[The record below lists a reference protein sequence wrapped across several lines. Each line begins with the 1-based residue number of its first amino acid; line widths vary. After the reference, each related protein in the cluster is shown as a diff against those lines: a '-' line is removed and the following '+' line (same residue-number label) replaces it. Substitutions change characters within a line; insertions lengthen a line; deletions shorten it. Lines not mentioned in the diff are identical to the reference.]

1 MSDLRI
7 SQLPA
12 ASLLSESDLAP
23 VTQLGA
29 NPTTRRATLAQLRST
44 LHDQRSVHVRDFG
57 AVGNGTTNDAP
68 AIQAAINSLKGAGG
82 GVVQFGPK
90 TYRLASGIVIDGVT
104 VRLEGAGF
112 TEGPGPGD
120 GTWLYVDQTGF
131 TPITF
136 TGLSARGSL
145 MRDIAVVQAQNA
157 SFNAGWTPVNYDWF
171 FRIQDCQGGVD
182 FDNIFLCAVTRGFY
196 CYNSGRTDF
205 RRIRGQVFTSGIEVD
220 AALDV
225 PRMSNIHFWPF
236 WSADTNVMN
245 YQQTQGDALVFKRA
259 DGPFIDQAFALGYR
273 SMFRFSQGV
282 SGWTT
287 KFYINSAYADFC
299 KYGVLI
305 DGYGV
310 DGLIAN
316 LTTQGETWLG
326 SGASL
331 SGANGILISADNCR
345 VQIGNLRIDAA
356 QDNAICVTGI
366 NNRIDLF
373 ALRAVRYNT
382 RNNGAAAIQLANS
395 GSGTPNTVILGSLPV
410 LEGTYAGLL
419 NNTDG
424 NGVVQMRAPAGTL
437 TVPGLAIGQSN
448 SGLWAPSATA
458 LAMSANGGEV
468 LRITQGGVVTLGGAS
483 GSHGLEVNTPISSVN
498 RFLLTSAAA
507 SGAPALAT
515 SGSDTNIG
523 MQLQTKGAGSLVFAP
538 GGSTQMQ
545 VPYVGS
551 AVNYLQV
558 QGAVTSGGV
567 GWLALGADA
576 NIAAVIGQPK
586 GTGALLAQIPDSTAV
601 GGNARGANAVDL
613 QTSRTAAT
621 QVASGAQSAVHGG
634 SANTASGSGSTVAGG
649 LTNTASSAN
658 TAIGGGS
665 TNTASGISATVAG
678 GNTNTANGSYSWV
691 PGGFNATARAA
702 YGKGVFAAGRFAA
715 DGDAQQGWSVLR
727 RQTTDAIA
735 TRVTADGGSAGLNNT
750 LNLPNFA
757 AFYGRL
763 RVVSKLTGGTDVAV
777 WDVTVAAVRGATA
790 STTVVFLGA
799 GAGLTPTAS
808 NGASA
813 PNWRLTIA
821 ADTANGGIA
830 ISVAGAAAS
839 TINTV
844 ASFDSTETVT
854 AS

>member
-12 ASLLSESDLAP
+12 ASSLSESDLAP

-29 NPTTRRATLAQLRST
+29 NPTTRRATLAQLRAT
-44 LHDQRSVHVRDFG
+44 VHDQRSVHVRDFG

-68 AIQAAINSLKGAGG
+68 AIQAAINSLRGAGG

-90 TYRLASGIVIDGVT
+90 TYRLASGVVIDGAT

-120 GTWLYVDQTGF
+120 GTWLCVDQTGF

-136 TGLSARGSL
+136 NGVYARGSV
-145 MRDIAVVQAQNA
+145 MRNIAVVQAQSTN
-157 SFNAGWTPVNYDWF
+157 FTAGWTPVNYDWF

-182 FDNIFLCAVTRGFY
+182 FDNIFLCAITRGFY

-245 YQQTQGDALVFKRA
+245 YQQAQGDALVFKRA

-273 SMFRFSQGV
+273 SMFRFSQSA

-305 DGYGV
+305 DSYGV

-316 LTTQGETWLG
+316 LTTQGEAWAG

-331 SGANGILISADNCR
+331 SGSNGILISSDNCR
-345 VQIGNLRIDAA
+345 VQIGNLRIDAVE
-356 QDNAICVTGI
+356 DSAIRVTGI
-366 NNRIDLF
+366 NNRLDIF

-382 RNNGAAAIQLANS
+382 RNNGAGAIHLANS
-395 GSGTPNTVILGSLPV
+395 ATGTPNTVIMGSPPV
-410 LEGTYAGLL
+410 LEGSYAGLL

-424 NGVVQMRAPAGTL
+424 NGVVQMRAPAGSMTM
-437 TVPGLAIGQSN
+437 PGLAIGQSN
-448 SGLWAPSATA
+448 SGLWVPSATA
-458 LAMSANGGEV
+458 LAMSANGSEM
-468 LRITQGGVVTLGGAS
+468 LRLTQGGAVTLGGAS
-483 GSHGLEVNTPISSVN
+483 GSHGLEVNALAASVN
-498 RFLLTSAAA
+498 RLSVN
-507 SGAPALAT
+507 GALASAT
-515 SGSDTNIG
+515 PTLSTAGSDTNVG
-523 MQLQTKGAGSLVFAP
+523 MQLQTKGTGSLVFAP
-538 GGSTQMQ
+538 GGATQMQ
-545 VPYVGS
+545 VAALSNV
-551 AVNYLQV
+551 VNFMQV
-558 QGAVTSGGV
+558 QGAAANSAV
-567 GWLALGADA
+567 GWLAAGADA
-576 NIAAVIGQPK
+576 NISSVIGQPK
-586 GTGALLAQIPDSTAV
+586 GTGAVLAQTPDSSAV
-601 GGNARGANAVDL
+601 GGNTRGANALDL

-621 QVASGAQSAVHGG
+621 QVASGQYSAVHGG
-634 SANTASGSGSTVAGG
+634 YANTAS
-649 LTNTASSAN
+649 
-658 TAIGGGS
+658 AIG
-665 TNTASGISATVAG
+665 ATVAG
-678 GNTNTANGSYSWV
+678 GSTNTANGSYTWV
-691 PGGFNATARAA
+691 PGGLNASPRAA

-727 RQTTDAIA
+727 RQTTDATT
-735 TRVTADGGSAGLNNT
+735 TRVTADAGNAGSANT
-750 LNLPNFA
+750 LNLPSNG
-757 AFYGRL
+757 AFFGRL
-763 RVVSKLTGGTDVAV
+763 RVISKMQGSTDVAV
-777 WDVTVAAVRGATA
+777 WDVVVAAVRSAVA
-790 STTVVFLGA
+790 SSTVVFLGA
-799 GAGLTPTAS
+799 NASLAPTAS
-808 NGASA
+808 NGTSA
-813 PNWRLTIA
+813 ANWRLTVA
-821 ADTANGGIA
+821 ADSSNGGIA
-830 ISVAGAAAS
+830 VSITGAAAS

-844 ASFDSTETVT
+844 ATFDSTETVT
-854 AS
+854 VS

>member
-1 MSDLRI
+1 
-7 SQLPA
+7 
-12 ASLLSESDLAP
+12 
-23 VTQLGA
+23 
-29 NPTTRRATLAQLRST
+29 
-44 LHDQRSVHVRDFG
+44 
-57 AVGNGTTNDAP
+57 
-68 AIQAAINSLKGAGG
+68 
-82 GVVQFGPK
+82 
-90 TYRLASGIVIDGVT
+90 
-104 VRLEGAGF
+104 
-112 TEGPGPGD
+112 
-120 GTWLYVDQTGF
+120 
-131 TPITF
+131 
-136 TGLSARGSL
+136 
-145 MRDIAVVQAQNA
+145 
-157 SFNAGWTPVNYDWF
+157 
-171 FRIQDCQGGVD
+171 
-182 FDNIFLCAVTRGFY
+182 
-196 CYNSGRTDF
+196 
-205 RRIRGQVFTSGIEVD
+205 
-220 AALDV
+220 
-225 PRMSNIHFWPF
+225 
-236 WSADTNVMN
+236 
-245 YQQTQGDALVFKRA
+245 
-259 DGPFIDQAFALGYR
+259 
-273 SMFRFSQGV
+273 
-282 SGWTT
+282 
-287 KFYINSAYADFC
+287 
-299 KYGVLI
+299 
-305 DGYGV
+305 
-310 DGLIAN
+310 
-316 LTTQGETWLG
+316 
-326 SGASL
+326 
-331 SGANGILISADNCR
+331 
-345 VQIGNLRIDAA
+345 
-356 QDNAICVTGI
+356 
-366 NNRIDLF
+366 
-373 ALRAVRYNT
+373 
-382 RNNGAAAIQLANS
+382 
-395 GSGTPNTVILGSLPV
+395 
-410 LEGTYAGLL
+410 
-419 NNTDG
+419 
-424 NGVVQMRAPAGTL
+424 
-437 TVPGLAIGQSN
+437 
-448 SGLWAPSATA
+448 
-458 LAMSANGGEV
+458 MSANGGEV

-735 TRVTADGGSAGLNNT
+735 SRVTADGGSAGLNNT

-799 GAGLTPTAS
+799 GAGQTPTAS
-808 NGASA
+808 NGVSA

-839 TINTV
+839 IINTV